1 MTILLYGMFFN
12 TSIGVMHMNAKQ
24 NFVVKSFKDAAII
37 SATLSERMA
46 TVAQFIVTQ
55 CPNFLD
61 DVPKEVKAELH
72 EGWAVRWQ
80 ELNPAVEYS
89 TEWVPKKGG
98 GFVATLAF
106 ALSYSQQAF
115 GQLKNEDP
123 VKHGVIK
130 GVRDKFNK
138 YTSNRMKDLKKAV
151 RDLNPETRTR
161 TQSDN
166 FATFIEKTM
175 DNIKTRCK
183 NAVAREDS
191 TADELKTR
199 MAIEAFKNVINK

>member
-1 MTILLYGMFFN
+1 MKALQI
-12 TSIGVMHMNAKQ
+12 
-24 NFVVKSFKDAAII
+24 KSYKDAAYQG
-37 SATLSERMA
+37 ATIGERMA
-46 TVAQFIVTQ
+46 TVAQFINTE
-55 CPNFLD
+55 CPTFLD
-61 DVPKEVKAELH
+61 EVPKEVKAGLT

-80 ELNPAVEYS
+80 ELNEPVEYS
-89 TEWVPKKGG
+89 PEWFPKKGG
-98 GFVATLAF
+98 GMVATLAF

-130 GVRDKFNK
+130 DLRDKFNK

>member
-1 MTILLYGMFFN
+1 
-12 TSIGVMHMNAKQ
+12 MNAKF
-24 NFVVKSFKDAAII
+24 NMAVKSFKDAAIL
-37 SATLSERMA
+37 SATISERMA
-46 TVAQFIVTQ
+46 TVAQFIVTN
-55 CPNFLD
+55 CPNFLE
-61 DVPKEVKAELH
+61 DVPKEVKAELT

-80 ELNPAVEYS
+80 ELNPA
-89 TEWVPKKGG
+89 TEFSPEWIPKKSG
-98 GFVATLAF
+98 GFIATLAF

-130 GVRDKFNK
+130 DIRDKFSK
-138 YTSNRMKDLKKAV
+138 YCYNRMKDLKKAV

-166 FATFIEKTM
+166 FITYIEKTM

-183 NAVAREDS
+183 NAVARDDA
-191 TADELKTR
+191 TANELKTR
-199 MAIEAFKNVINK
+199 MAIQAFMDTMNK

>member
-1 MTILLYGMFFN
+1 MFFN